1 MKSLYF
7 FLQSCILI
15 SDQFNKDL
23 IMLDKSN
30 ATNTSLKDR
39 FKNSDKDIRIPR
51 NKKLENELL
60 FFSLLSKQMR
70 ENPSK
75 ENLKALKIADEK
87 INEMISSISPN

>member
-1 MKSLYF
+1 
-7 FLQSCILI
+7 
-15 SDQFNKDL
+15 
-23 IMLDKSN
+23 MLDKSN